1 MSQLRNREASL
12 MSINKKS
19 TPYGAALTA
28 RLLIVGLSAT
38 AILLAQAP
46 GGAGRGGGRGQA
58 APAPP
63 TVEGDWVRTDPI
75 GSGSWDALTKTFTP
89 ASLTPQGA
97 ALMAAGGRGGRGG
110 GRGGAGGGAPQTADT
125 TPHAVGV
132 AYLVRQSSCSF
143 NGGGQLTMEYDSEGF
158 HMVLGKQEALVVQE
172 RNGSRRIYLDGR
184 AIPDASVRPPSSSG
198 YSVGHIEANGTLVV
212 ETGDMTPGTVTAGGY
227 RTAETRVIQRYI
239 PSADGKHLR
248 IVFEWIDPKIYQK
261 PHTYEYTFDRQEP
274 GAYALETFC
283 DATDPLWNQSIVPP
297 EQK

>member
-1 MSQLRNREASL
+1 MSNKLRYTERGMAVV
-12 MSINKKS
+12 
-19 TPYGAALTA
+19 TA
-28 RLLIVGLSAT
+28 RLVLIGVFLT
-38 AILLAQAP
+38 VLLPAQQPDA
-46 GGAGRGGGRGQA
+46 GQGRGGGRGQA

-89 ASLTPQGA
+89 ASLTPEGA
-97 ALMAAGGRGGRGG
+97 ALMQSGGRGGRGG
-110 GRGGAGGGAPQTADT
+110 GRGGAGGPGGAQAADT

-132 AYLVRQSSCSF
+132 AYIVRQGSCAF

-198 YSVGHIEANGTLVV
+198 YSVGHIEADGTLVV
-212 ETGDMTPGTVTAGGY
+212 ETGDMTSGSVTAGGY

-239 PSADGKHLR
+239 PSSDGKHLV
-248 IVFEWIDPKIYQK
+248 IKFEWIDPKIYKK
-261 PHTYEYTFDRQEP
+261 PHTYEYTFDRMEP
-274 GAYALETFC
+274 GSYALETFC